1 MVTILCQVY
10 QIKMKILNI
19 FYLYVIIHTMSNTM
33 SKIRKNRTNDTPD
46 DSTRL
51 ALSAIADSLA
61 NISRNILLDD
71 EKDDLIQ
78 MFIQQGM
85 DLEDAT
91 KNAIWT
97 IEEVKLINMKEDVLR
112 IQKHSTRKLKSKS
125 NNLLKKIENRLEQL
139 FIN

>member
-1 MVTILCQVY
+1 MVTILCKVY

>member
-19 FYLYVIIHTMSNTM
+19 FYLYVIIHTMSRTM

>member
-1 MVTILCQVY
+1 MS
-10 QIKMKILNI
+10 N
-19 FYLYVIIHTMSNTM
+19 TMSNTMSRTM